1 MNDFETVLKERR
13 SATKFVQGVELP
25 DQELDAIF
33 SLVKYTPSAFNL
45 QHAHYV
51 VVKDP
56 AVKERVYEAAN
67 KQYKVKM
74 ASAAILVLGHR
85 DAHHEAGKIN
95 EGLLNLGVITK
106 QEYDQTIQAVTA
118 FYEDRGEAF
127 KHDEA
132 IRNASLSAMTF
143 MLAAKDRGWDTCP
156 MIGFDPDAMRE
167 ALNIPDRYVPALLI
181 TIGKEDVS
189 GQRPRGYR
197 KPVGEFVS
205 RDSF

>member
-13 SATKFVQGVELP
+13 SATKFVKGVELP
-25 DQELDAIF
+25 DPELDAIF

-74 ASAAILVLGHR
+74 ASAAILVLGHM
-85 DAHHEAGKIN
+85 DAHHDAGKIN
-95 EGLLNLGVITK
+95 EGLLNLGVINK
-106 QEYDQTIQAVTA
+106 QEYDQTIEAITA

-127 KHDEA
+127 KREEA
-132 IRNASLSAMTF
+132 VRNASLSAMTF

>member
-13 SATKFVQGVELP
+13 SATKFIKDIELP

-33 SLVKYTPSAFNL
+33 SLVKYSPSAFNL

-74 ASAAILVLGHR
+74 ASAAILVLGHM
-85 DAHHEAGKIN
+85 DAHHDAGKIN
-95 EGLLNLGVITK
+95 EGLLNLGVINK
-106 QEYDQTIQAVTA
+106 QEYNQTIEAVTA

-127 KHDEA
+127 KRDEA
-132 IRNASLSAMTF
+132 VRNASLSAMTF